1 MTSLQL
7 LVSVIFA
14 AIFVTVFASIY
25 INYRAGA
32 ELDAFERGVED
43 LANRIRLLANQDT
56 GAVDYFGSMN
66 IPKNCE
72 LRFQGKNVIAVV
84 GDSQK
89 SYSTGITVS
98 GPTLSGWSGQLKLER
113 MENDIKVSIS

>member
-7 LVSVIFA
+7 LASVIFA
-14 AIFVTVFASIY
+14 AIFATVFSSLY
-25 INYRAGA
+25 ISYRAGA

-72 LRFQGKNVIAVV
+72 LRFQDKNVIAVV
-84 GDSQK
+84 RGSQK

-113 MENDIKVSIS
+113 MENNIKVSIG